1 MGSFIKFLDRKTWYI
16 KDDILTEKFN
26 IVSVKVLEYV
36 QWYEKDDS
44 KINIE
49 RQNIQDSCNYF
60 EKK

>member
-1 MGSFIKFLDRKTWYI
+1 MGSFIKFLDRKTCYI